1 MERQTVI
8 ELVKALGIT
17 AEELGVEPTVK
28 TVTEK
33 DTQLIHEISQ
43 YIKEREDEETARDY
57 ISEKYWD
64 DLAIRPEKKYKI
76 LTVKLQK
83 TLYAEIKVAMP
94 EDEDE
99 GNAEDYIDDI
109 QYIDSDDEEDWEV
122 DRTYV
127 EEEDM
132 TEKEIKN
139 RYSENDIYNYD
150 DFAE

>member
-1 MERQTVI
+1 MERQSVI
-8 ELVKALGIT
+8 EIVKSLGIT
-17 AEELGVEPTVK
+17 AEELGVQPEIK

-33 DTQLIHEISQ
+33 DEQLIHEVSE

-57 ISEKYWD
+57 INEKYWD
-64 DLAIRPEKKYKI
+64 DLAIRPKKKYKI
-76 LTVKLQK
+76 VTVKLQK
-83 TLYAEIKVAMP
+83 TLYAEVKVAMP

-139 RYSENDIYNYD
+139 RYSENDIYNYY

>member
-33 DTQLIHEISQ
+33 DTQLIHEVSQ

-64 DLAIRPEKKYKI
+64 DLNIRPEKKYKI
-76 LTVKLQK
+76 VTVKFQK
-83 TLYAEIKVAMP
+83 TLYAEVKVAMP

-99 GNAEDYIDDI
+99 GNADDYIDM
-109 QYIDSDDEEDWEV
+109 YGIDYDDEDDWEV
-122 DRTYV
+122 DRTYTDT
-127 EEEDM
+127 EGL

-139 RYSENDIYNYD
+139 RYGEDDIYNYN

>member
-17 AEELGVEPTVK
+17 AEELGVEPIVK

-64 DLAIRPEKKYKI
+64 DLGIRPEKKYKI
-76 LTVKLQK
+76 VTVKLQK
-83 TLYAEIKVAMP
+83 TLYAEVKVAMP
-94 EDEDE
+94 EDENE
-99 GNAEDYIDDI
+99 GDAEDYINM
-109 QYIDSDDEEDWEV
+109 YGIDSDDEDDWEV

-127 EEEDM
+127 DTEDL
-132 TEKEIKN
+132 TKKEIKN
-139 RYSENDIYNYD
+139 RYGEDDIYNYD

>member
-33 DTQLIHEISQ
+33 DTQLIHEVSQ
-43 YIKEREDEETARDY
+43 YIKESEDEEKARDY

-76 LTVKLQK
+76 VTVKLQK
-83 TLYAEIKVAMP
+83 TMYAEVKVAMP

>member
-17 AEELGVEPTVK
+17 AEELGVEPIVK

-64 DLAIRPEKKYKI
+64 DLGIRPEKKYKI
-76 LTVKLQK
+76 VTVKLQK
-83 TLYAEIKVAMP
+83 TLYAEVKVAMP
-94 EDEDE
+94 EDENE
-99 GNAEDYIDDI
+99 GDAEDYINM
-109 QYIDSDDEEDWEV
+109 YGIDSDDEDDWEV

-127 EEEDM
+127 DTEDL
-132 TEKEIKN
+132 TKKEIKN
-139 RYSENDIYNYD
+139 RYGEDDIYNYD
-150 DFAE
+150 DFVE

>member
-1 MERQTVI
+1 MERQSVI
-8 ELVKALGIT
+8 EIVKSLGIT
-17 AEELGVEPTVK
+17 AEELGVEPIVK

-76 LTVKLQK
+76 VTVKLQK
-83 TLYAEIKVAMP
+83 TMYAEVKVAMP
-94 EDEDE
+94 EDECD
-99 GNAEDYIDDI
+99 GNVEDYIDM
-109 QYIDSDDEEDWEV
+109 YNIDSDDEDDWEL
-122 DRTYV
+122 DRTYT
-127 EEEDM
+127 DTDDL

-139 RYSENDIYNYD
+139 RYCEDDIYNYN

>member
-8 ELVKALGIT
+8 EIVKALGIT
-17 AEELGVEPTVK
+17 AEELGVEPIVK

-33 DTQLIHEISQ
+33 DTQLIHEVSQ
-43 YIKEREDEETARDY
+43 MIHDFEIEEDARGK

-76 LTVKLQK
+76 VTVKLQK
-83 TLYAEIKVAMP
+83 TLYAEVKVAMP

-99 GNAEDYIDDI
+99 GNAEDYIDTN
-109 QYIDSDDEEDWEV
+109 YIDSDDEEDWEV
-122 DRTYV
+122 DRTYIDH
-127 EEEDM
+127 EDM

-139 RYSENDIYNYD
+139 EYGEDDIYNYN